1 MDRDVLN
8 HILNGVVSV
17 DSYFLQ
23 SYDCTRLR
31 GLSALQKV
39 VSTMCILAYGLPVD
53 AVNEYV
59 QIAEST
65 ARESL
70 EHFCHA
76 VISAFGKEY
85 LRSPNTTD
93 VAHLQQEGEACGFSG
108 MLSSINCMHWEWS
121 RYPSAWNGFFTGRE
135 KHPSMIL

>member
-8 HILNGVVSV
+8 RILHGVVSV

-23 SYDCTRLR
+23 SYDCTGLR

-39 VSTMCILAYGLPVD
+39 VAAMRNLVYGLPVD
-53 AVNEYV
+53 AVDEYV
-59 QIAEST
+59 QIAESI

-70 EHFCHA
+70 EHFCRA

-85 LRSPNTTD
+85 LRFSNTAD
-93 VAHLQQEGEACGFSG
+93 VAHLLQEGEARGFLN
-108 MLSSINCMHWEWS
+108 MLGSIDCMH
-121 RYPSAWNGFFTGRE
+121 
-135 KHPSMIL
+135 